1 MNKDKV
7 MAMIRKRS
15 VESGVSVNTL
25 LLTYFFER
33 FLARLSASS
42 YKTEKRAL

>member
-1 MNKDKV
+1 MNKDEV

-25 LLTYFFER
+25 LLTLLYR
-33 FLARLSASS
+33 Q
-42 YKTEKRAL
+42 